1 LVFLDCRVAVGSVL
15 GLVELVVEELRFH
28 WDVGHT
34 ILKLVVRQELVV
46 ALFILEELDSNTKDR
61 GDLLHRNLLTSFLA
75 DRGGGSPLIKRLLYN
90 Y

>member
-15 GLVELVVEELRFH
+15 GLVELVVEELRLY
-28 WDVGHT
+28 WDVGQT

-61 GDLLHRNLLTSFLA
+61 GDLL
-75 DRGGGSPLIKRLLYN
+75 
-90 Y
+90 